1 MAKKSFV
8 VYYDLERQ
16 TETFTDAQ
24 LGKLLRAMFA
34 LEIRGEV
41 CPIDDPYVEMAFR
54 FVSVQ
59 LREDKAK
66 YQDQCE
72 KNRQNGAKG
81 GRPPKQSEN
90 PNNPVG

>member
-8 VYYDLERQ
+8 VYYDLEKQ
-16 TETFTDAQ
+16 TELFTDAQ
-24 LGKLLRAMFA
+24 LGKLFRAMFA
-34 LEIRGEV
+34 FEIRGEV
-41 CPIDDPYVEMAFR
+41 SKIDDPYVEMAFR

-59 LREDKAK
+59 LREDKVK

-81 GRPPKQSEN
+81 GRPPKQPEN